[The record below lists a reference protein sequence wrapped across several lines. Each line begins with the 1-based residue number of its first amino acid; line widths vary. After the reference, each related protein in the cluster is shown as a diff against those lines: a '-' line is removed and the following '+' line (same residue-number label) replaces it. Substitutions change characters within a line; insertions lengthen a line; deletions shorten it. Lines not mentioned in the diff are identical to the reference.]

1 METKTL
7 AQDICDTLHKA
18 GFTAYFAGGWVRD
31 YLMGHPSADVDI
43 ATNAS
48 PEEIQSLFP
57 RTIPVGIAFGVIIVV
72 HKGHQFEVSTFRTDF
87 EYSGR
92 KPAKIVQSTPDE
104 DAKRRDFTINGMF
117 YNPLNQEVIDF
128 VGGRED
134 LQKKVIKAIGNPSE
148 RFFEDRL
155 RMIRAV
161 RFAARFGFHIDSE
174 TEKGIREH
182 AHTLF
187 PAVAIERV
195 YQEFCKMA
203 DYPGFEKA
211 IVDMHA
217 LGLLQE
223 IFPSL
228 KRISTDDI
236 KKRVEAI
243 PYFPQGYPAI
253 LAILELFP
261 DSSLEEQLE
270 IVRYLRAGTVSER
283 LVEYIYQ
290 GRKMVDDE
298 KHCPL
303 SWSHFYANPHAKL
316 CIDLIAAHLKGEEH
330 TSFLEHHATR
340 MEKLHPHSKRIA
352 EKSPLITGK
361 LLKELGIDAGKQMGT
376 LVKEAEYL
384 AITHDLHSA
393 DKILELLKKSPNWP
407 ETLR

>member
-1 METKTL
+1 MESKTL
-7 AQDICDTLHKA
+7 AQDICDTLKAA

-31 YLMGHPSADVDI
+31 YLMGHPSSDVDI
-43 ATNAS
+43 ATDAS
-48 PEEIQSLFP
+48 PEEIQKLFP

-92 KPAKIVQSTPDE
+92 KPAKIVKSTPDE

-117 YNPLNQEVIDF
+117 YNPLQNEVIDY

-134 LQKKVIKAIGNPSE
+134 LEKQVVRAIGNASE

-161 RFAARFGFHIDSE
+161 RFASRFGFSIDPE
-174 TEKGIREH
+174 TEKGIIEH

-187 PAVAIERV
+187 PAVAVERV

-203 DYPGFEKA
+203 EYSGFNKA
-211 IVDMHA
+211 LIEMHR

-228 KRISTDDI
+228 ASVSLDQI
-236 KKRVEAI
+236 KDRVAPI
-243 PYFPQGYPAI
+243 AYFPKNYPAI
-253 LAILELFP
+253 VAILELFP

-270 IVRYLRAGTVSER
+270 IVRFLRAGTVAER
-283 LVEYIYQ
+283 LIEYIYQ
-290 GRKMVDDE
+290 GKRMVDDE
-298 KHCPL
+298 TRCPFD
-303 SWSHFYANPHAKL
+303 WSHFYANTHAKL
-316 CIDLIAAHLKGEEH
+316 CIDVIAARLKGDAH
-330 TSFLEHHATR
+330 TDFLEHHASR
-340 MEKLHPHSKRIA
+340 MESLLPHSQRIA
-352 EKSPLITGK
+352 EKTPLITGK
-361 LLKELGIDAGKQMGT
+361 MLKEMGIDAGKQMGV

-384 AITHDLHSA
+384 AITHDLHTSEE
-393 DKILELLKKSPNWP
+393 ILEILKKSPNWP
-407 ETLR
+407 LS